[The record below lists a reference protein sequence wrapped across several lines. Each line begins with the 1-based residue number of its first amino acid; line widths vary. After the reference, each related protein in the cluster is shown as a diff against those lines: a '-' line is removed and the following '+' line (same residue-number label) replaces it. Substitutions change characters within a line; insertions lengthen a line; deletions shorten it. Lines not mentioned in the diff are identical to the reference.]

1 MLPARQGSGHKGEP
15 MEVQLAFDRDGASVL
30 LPDGLDTQ
38 ILRPRFAAGL
48 PDENRALEE
57 AITNPIGCPS
67 LRELA
72 RGKRSAAIA
81 VCDIT
86 RPAPNKVV
94 LPHVIRAL
102 EAGGVPAHAIAI
114 LIATGLHREAT
125 ADELDEILGAEILA
139 RHPVRS
145 HRAREIDEQ
154 TFLGETSGGTQAFVD
169 ERFVEADLHITL
181 GFIEPHLMA
190 GFSGGR
196 KLISIGLAG
205 ERTIKRL
212 HSPLYMRDADA
223 TEGSFPDNPLH
234 RELLEI
240 AAMAGHD
247 FMVDVALT
255 DTRSIAAVFAGEPV
269 ATHAQG
275 VAFVR
280 QSTLARVEE
289 PADAVITTSGGY
301 PLDLTF
307 YQAVKG
313 LTAAAHVV
321 RDGGE
326 ILLAAACKEGLG
338 GPEFSALVRS
348 AGDSSALLD
357 ALTNRA
363 VQVDQWQAE
372 KLAMVADR
380 AQLSFCVPGL
390 SEDDRSKLWGP
401 AHADPQEA
409 VDGIVGR
416 LGSGARLVVIP
427 EGPYVFSQLAPSA
440 DAGLGA
446 R

>member
-1 MLPARQGSGHKGEP
+1 MK
-15 MEVQLAFDRDGASVL
+15 VQLAFDREGTTVNI
-30 LPDGLDTQ
+30 PDELDAQ
-38 ILRPRFAAGL
+38 VLRPRFASGL
-48 PDENRALEE
+48 ADEDGALAA
-57 AITNPIGCPS
+57 AIASPIGGPG

-72 RGKRSAAIA
+72 RGKRSAAIS

-86 RPAPNKVV
+86 RPAPNKTV

-102 EAGGVPAHAIAI
+102 QAGGISTSEITI

-125 ADELDEILGAEILA
+125 AEELEEIVGADILKQ
-139 RHPVRS
+139 HPVHS
-145 HRAREIDEQ
+145 HRAKEIDEQ
-154 TFLGETSGGTQAFVD
+154 VFIGETSTGTQAFVD
-169 ERFVEADLHITL
+169 ARFVEADLRITL

-212 HSPLYMRDADA
+212 HSPLYMRDPKA

-240 AAMAGHD
+240 AAMAGHH

-255 DTRSIAAVFAGEPV
+255 DTRAIAAVFAGEPV
-269 ATHAQG
+269 SAHAQG
-275 VAFVR
+275 VEFVR
-280 QSTLARVEE
+280 QSTLASIDQ

-313 LTAAAHVV
+313 LTAAAHIV

-326 ILLAAACKEGLG
+326 ILLAAACNEGLG
-338 GPEFSALVRS
+338 GPEFSQLVRES
-348 AGDSSALLD
+348 DDSSALLD
-357 ALTNRA
+357 ALSRRS
-363 VQVDQWQAE
+363 VRVDQWQAE
-372 KLAMVADR
+372 KLAMVAQR
-380 AQLSFCVPGL
+380 AKLSFCVPGL
-390 SEDDRSKLWGP
+390 SASDRSNLWGP
-401 AHADPQEA
+401 SHTDAQAA
-409 VDGIVGR
+409 VDGMMGR
-416 LGSGARLVVIP
+416 LQEGARVVVIP
-427 EGPYVFSQLAPSA
+427 EGPYVFSQLGDHQAPLA
-440 DAGLGA
+440 
-446 R
+446 

>member
-1 MLPARQGSGHKGEP
+1 
-15 MEVQLAFDRDGASVL
+15 MEVHLAFDRHGAAVE
-30 LPDGLDTQ
+30 LPDDLDAQ

-48 PDENRALEE
+48 PDEDAALAA
-57 AITNPIGCPS
+57 AIAGPIGCPG
-67 LRELA
+67 LDRMA

-86 RPAPNKVV
+86 RPAPNKTV

-102 EAGGVPAHAIAI
+102 EAGGVPAENITI

-125 ADELDEILGAEILA
+125 PSELDEILGAGIVKQ
-139 RHPVRS
+139 HPVHS
-145 HRAREIDEQ
+145 HRAKDIEEQ
-154 TFLGETSGGTQAFVD
+154 VFLGETSSGTQAFVD
-169 ERFVEADLHITL
+169 ERFIEADLHITL

-212 HSPLYMRDADA
+212 HSPLFMRDASA

-240 AAMAGHD
+240 AALAGHD

-255 DTRSIAAVFAGEPV
+255 DTRAIAAVFAGEPV
-269 ATHAQG
+269 AAHAKG
-275 VAFVR
+275 VEFVR
-280 QSTLARVEE
+280 QSTLAHLEE

-313 LTAAAHVV
+313 LTAASHIV
-321 RDGGE
+321 REGGE

-338 GPEFSALVRS
+338 GPEFSSLVRT
-348 AGDSSALLD
+348 AGDSSELLG
-357 ALTNRA
+357 ALTGQT

-372 KLAMVADR
+372 KLAMVAEKAR
-380 AQLSFCVPGL
+380 LSFCVPGL
-390 SEDDRSKLWGP
+390 SPDDRSKLWGP
-401 AHADPQEA
+401 AHSDPQEA
-409 VDGIVGR
+409 VDGMVSR

-427 EGPYVFSQLAPSA
+427 EGPYVFSQLESTAPS
-440 DAGLGA
+440 GA
-446 R
+446 

>member
-1 MLPARQGSGHKGEP
+1 
-15 MEVQLAFDRDGASVL
+15 MEIQLAFGRGGAAVEV
-30 LPDGLDTQ
+30 PDDLGSQ
-38 ILRPRFAAGL
+38 ILRPRFAEAL
-48 PDENRALEE
+48 PDADAAITAALERPIE
-57 AITNPIGCPS
+57 SPALRAI
-67 LRELA
+67 A
-72 RGKRSAAIA
+72 QGKRSAAIA

-94 LPHVIRAL
+94 LPPVIRAL
-102 EAGGVPAHAIAI
+102 EAGGIAAEHITI

-125 ADELDEILGAEILA
+125 PDELTEIVGHEILR
-139 RHPVRS
+139 RHPVHS

-154 TFLGETSGGTQAFVD
+154 MFLGETSGGTQAFVD
-169 ERFVEADLHITL
+169 ERFVESDIHITL

-212 HSPLYMRDADA
+212 HSPLFMRDGKA

-240 AAMAGHD
+240 AALAGHD

-255 DTRSIAAVFAGEPV
+255 ETRGIAAVFAGEPV
-269 ATHAQG
+269 AAHAQG
-275 VAFVR
+275 VDFVR
-280 QSTLARVEE
+280 KSTLAEVSE

-313 LTAAAHVV
+313 LTAASHIV

-326 ILLAAACKEGLG
+326 ILLAAACREGLG
-338 GPEFSALVRS
+338 GPEFSGLVRKS
-348 AGDSSALLD
+348 RDSEELLEAL
-357 ALTNRA
+357 ANRA
-363 VQVDQWQAE
+363 VQIDQWQAE
-372 KLAMVADR
+372 KLAMVAR
-380 AQLSFCVPGL
+380 KARLSFCVPGL
-390 SEDDRSKLWGP
+390 SKNDRAMLWGR
-401 AHADPQEA
+401 AHADPQRA
-409 VDGIVGR
+409 VDGLVSR
-416 LGSGARLVVIP
+416 LKGGERLVVIP
-427 EGPYVFSQLAPSA
+427 EGPYVFSQLEAQAA
-440 DAGLGA
+440 D
-446 R
+446 

>member
-1 MLPARQGSGHKGEP
+1 MDIN
-15 MEVQLAFDRDGASVL
+15 LAFDRCGAEVT
-30 LPDGLDTQ
+30 LPDSLDAQ
-38 ILRPRFAAGL
+38 VLRPRFASGL
-48 PDENRALEE
+48 ADEDSGIAAAL
-57 AITNPIGCPS
+57 ANPIGSPR
-67 LRELA
+67 LDELA
-72 RGKRSAAIA
+72 RGQRSAAIA

-86 RPAPNKVV
+86 RPAPNKTV
-94 LPHVIRAL
+94 LPHVIAAL
-102 EAGGVPAHAIAI
+102 ESGGIPADSITI

-125 ADELDEILGAEILA
+125 TQELVEILGPELIE
-139 RHPVRS
+139 RHPVQS
-145 HRAREIDEQ
+145 HRAREIEEQ
-154 TFLGETSGGTQAFVD
+154 VYLGETSSGTQAFVD
-169 ERFVEADLHITL
+169 QAFVEADLHLTI

-212 HSPLYMRDADA
+212 HSPLYMRDPNA

-255 DTRSIAAVFAGEPV
+255 DTRAIAAVFAGEPV
-269 ATHAQG
+269 AAHARG
-275 VAFVR
+275 VDFVR
-280 QSTLARVEE
+280 QSTLACVAE

-326 ILLAAACKEGLG
+326 ILLAAACEEGLG
-338 GPEFSALVRS
+338 GPEFSSLVRNS
-348 AGDSSALLD
+348 PDSEGLLEAL
-357 ALTNRA
+357 ASRA

-372 KLAMVADR
+372 KLAMVARR

-390 SEDDRSKLWGP
+390 AAADRDKLWGP
-401 AHADPQEA
+401 AHEDPQEA
-409 VDGIVGR
+409 VDAMIGR
-416 LGSGARLVVIP
+416 LDHSARVVVIP
-427 EGPYVFSQLAPSA
+427 EGPYVFSQVSPDPTPAL
-440 DAGLGA
+440 
-446 R
+446 

>member
-1 MLPARQGSGHKGEP
+1 MDIS
-15 MEVQLAFDRDGASVL
+15 LAFDRCGAEVT
-30 LPDGLDTQ
+30 LPDSLDTEV
-38 ILRPRFAAGL
+38 LRPRFAAGL
-48 PDENRALEE
+48 PDEDSGIASAL
-57 AITNPIGCPS
+57 ANPIGSPR
-67 LRELA
+67 LDELA

-86 RPAPNKVV
+86 RPAPNQTV
-94 LPHVIRAL
+94 LPHVIGAL
-102 EAGGVPAHAIAI
+102 EAGGIPAENITI

-125 ADELDEILGAEILA
+125 AEELVEILGPDLLE
-139 RHPVRS
+139 RHPVQS
-145 HRAREIDEQ
+145 HRAREIEEQ
-154 TFLGETSGGTQAFVD
+154 VYLGETSSGTQAFVD
-169 ERFVEADLHITL
+169 QAFVEADLHITI

-212 HSPLYMRDADA
+212 HSPLYMRDPNA

-255 DTRSIAAVFAGEPV
+255 DTRAIAAVFAGEPV
-269 ATHAQG
+269 AAHASG
-275 VAFVR
+275 VDFVR
-280 QSTLARVEE
+280 QSTLARVDE

-321 RDGGE
+321 REGGE

-338 GPEFSALVRS
+338 GPEFSSLVRNS
-348 AGDSSALLD
+348 PDSEGLLEALSGR
-357 ALTNRA
+357 T

-372 KLAMVADR
+372 KLAMVARR
-380 AQLSFCVPGL
+380 ARLSFCVPGL
-390 SEDDRSKLWGP
+390 AAADRNKLWGP
-401 AHADPQEA
+401 AHEDPQEA
-409 VDGIVGR
+409 VDAMIGR
-416 LGSGARLVVIP
+416 LDSSARVVVIP
-427 EGPYVFSQLAPSA
+427 EGPYVFSQVGQGTDRDA
-440 DAGLGA
+440 DSGRSTL
-446 R
+446 RPPL

>member
-1 MLPARQGSGHKGEP
+1 
-15 MEVQLAFDRDGASVL
+15 MEIQLAFGRGGAAVEV
-30 LPDGLDTQ
+30 PDDLGSQ
-38 ILRPRFAAGL
+38 ILRPRFAEAL
-48 PDENRALEE
+48 PDADAAITAALERPIE
-57 AITNPIGCPS
+57 SPALRAIAQ
-67 LRELA
+67 R
-72 RGKRSAAIA
+72 KRSAAIA

-94 LPHVIRAL
+94 LPPVIRAL
-102 EAGGVPAHAIAI
+102 EAGGIAAEHITI

-125 ADELDEILGAEILA
+125 PDELTEIVGHEILR
-139 RHPVRS
+139 RHPVHS

-154 TFLGETSGGTQAFVD
+154 MFLGETSGGTQAFVD
-169 ERFVEADLHITL
+169 ERFVESDIHITL

-212 HSPLYMRDADA
+212 HSPLFMRDGKA

-240 AAMAGHD
+240 AALAGHD

-255 DTRSIAAVFAGEPV
+255 ETRGIAAVFAGEPV
-269 ATHAQG
+269 AAHAQG
-275 VAFVR
+275 VDFVR
-280 QSTLARVEE
+280 KSTLAEVSE

-313 LTAAAHVV
+313 LTAASHIV

-326 ILLAAACKEGLG
+326 ILLAAACREGLG
-338 GPEFSALVRS
+338 GPEFSGLVRKS
-348 AGDSSALLD
+348 RDSEELLEAL
-357 ALTNRA
+357 ANRA
-363 VQVDQWQAE
+363 VQIDQWQAE
-372 KLAMVADR
+372 KLAMVAR
-380 AQLSFCVPGL
+380 KARLSFCVPGL
-390 SEDDRSKLWGP
+390 STNDRAMLWGR
-401 AHADPQEA
+401 AHADPQRA
-409 VDGIVGR
+409 VDGLVSR
-416 LGSGARLVVIP
+416 LKGGERLVVIP
-427 EGPYVFSQLAPSA
+427 EGPYVFSQLEAQAA
-440 DAGLGA
+440 D
-446 R
+446 